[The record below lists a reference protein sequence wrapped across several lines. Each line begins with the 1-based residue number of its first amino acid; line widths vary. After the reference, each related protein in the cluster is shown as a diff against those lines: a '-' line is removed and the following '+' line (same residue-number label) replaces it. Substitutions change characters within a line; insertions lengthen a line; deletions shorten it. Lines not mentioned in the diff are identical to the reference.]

1 MGACYP
7 EIKDAHFFNHTCAGG
22 SMTALNPSQLDQLA
36 KKLNEQYQALLR
48 EVREELAN
56 SGNQH
61 RIDLLNSEP
70 GDSGD
75 ESLATALADFNLATL
90 NRHIQGM
97 RDIEAALQRIKSG
110 EFAIC
115 IDCGDDVPFNRL
127 QAYPTAKRCIVCQ
140 EKREREYAQE
150 GHSKM

>member
-1 MGACYP
+1 
-7 EIKDAHFFNHTCAGG
+7 
-22 SMTALNPSQLDQLA
+22 MTALNPSQLEQLN

-48 EVREELAN
+48 EVRDELEN

-75 ESLATALADFNLATL
+75 ESLANALADFNLTTL
-90 NRHIQGM
+90 DRHIDGV
-97 RDIEAALQRIKSG
+97 RDVEAAFQRIRSG
-110 EFAIC
+110 EFGVC
-115 IDCGDDVPFNRL
+115 IDCGDDIPFNRL

-140 EKREREYAQE
+140 EKREREYAQG
-150 GHSKM
+150 GHPKL